1 MLLCLLLQGFS
12 FRIVRPSV
20 YFKTRHSKKNIY
32 VFANLQKNTEIQAIN
47 QLNIY
52 VANALR
58 QWYYKAVAKH

>member
-47 QLNIY
+47 PLNIY
-52 VANALR
+52 VANAL
-58 QWYYKAVAKH
+58 

>member
-1 MLLCLLLQGFS
+1 MAVEAPL
-12 FRIVRPSV
+12 PD
-20 YFKTRHSKKNIY
+20 KNIY

>member
-1 MLLCLLLQGFS
+1 MFAVTGLFISHCPP
-12 FRIVRPSV
+12 FRLFLNPAQQ
-20 YFKTRHSKKNIY
+20 KNIY

-52 VANALR
+52 VANALK